1 MTQQTH
7 HTSEQPRITVK
18 LPSGR
23 IELTTRDAQETEVE
37 IEPIGHDEGS
47 VRAADDAR
55 QELRGDTLTIEV
67 RDGKRFGLF
76 SGDARVLI
84 RVRAPHGTRLDTRT
98 ASADLVA
105 EGRLGSL
112 EASSASG
119 DVRAEQ
125 VTGDASTKSASG
137 DVEIASVGGSARVQ
151 TVSGDLRIDQVDGN
165 VSAKLVSGDVVIGTA
180 GGDVDVKSVSG
191 EVAVD
196 AVARGETTVKT
207 VSGDV
212 VVGVVRGTRVWLDL
226 NSLSG
231 QSSSELEPSEGSGG
245 GDTLRLR
252 ATSTSGDVRVMRSE
266 VTAG

>member
-7 HTSEQPRITVK
+7 QTLDRPRITVK
-18 LPSGR
+18 VPAGC
-23 IELTTRDAQETEVE
+23 IELATHDAPQTEVE
-37 IEPIGHDEGS
+37 IEPLGDNDAS
-47 VRAADDAR
+47 RKAAEDAR

-67 RDGKRFGLF
+67 RDGKRFGIF

-84 RVRAPHGTRLDTRT
+84 RMRAPHGTRLDTQT

-105 EGRLGSL
+105 EGHLGSL
-112 EASSASG
+112 DTSSASG
-119 DVRAEQ
+119 DVRADQ
-125 VTGDASTKSASG
+125 VEGNASAKSASG
-137 DVEIASVGGSARVQ
+137 DVEIASVGGSARIQ
-151 TVSGDLRIDQVDGN
+151 TVSGDLRVDRVDGN

-191 EVAVD
+191 EIAVD
-196 AVARGETTVKT
+196 AVSRGETSVKT

-245 GDTLRLR
+245 GDTLRVR
-252 ATSTSGDVRVMRSE
+252 ATSTSGDIRVMRSE
-266 VTAG
+266 VTAA